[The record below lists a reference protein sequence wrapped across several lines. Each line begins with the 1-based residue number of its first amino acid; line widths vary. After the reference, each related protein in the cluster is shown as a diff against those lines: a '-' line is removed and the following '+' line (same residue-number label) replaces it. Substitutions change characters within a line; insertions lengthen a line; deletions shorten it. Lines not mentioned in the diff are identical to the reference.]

1 MCTSPDFNS
10 NTSGTR
16 LGSYLIEAGLIT
28 AAQVSVVLN
37 DQQVDTDMRFGEVL
51 VARGWVKL
59 ETIEFIMTRVVEPER
74 RATHDRNLAKSLP
87 ESQKQTQ
94 AAQTQK
100 IPPYPVRFSADRS
113 TETLPA
119 PPAQT
124 PKPTP
129 PPYAPP
135 AQTPKPTPPPYPT
148 TPPVI
153 ARARSLDGDFE
164 FEIFDSLADTG
175 SLSGASSEASKT
187 NARRNDRKPLPSVPE
202 DGGVNW
208 AG

>member
-1 MCTSPDFNS
+1 MSPDLNS
-10 NTSGTR
+10 NTPETR

-37 DQQVDTDMRFGEVL
+37 DQRVDTDMRFGEVL
-51 VARGWVKL
+51 VARGWVKP

-74 RATHDRNLAKSLP
+74 RATHDRNLAASLA

-94 AAQTQK
+94 ASQAPK
-100 IPPYPVRFSADRS
+100 IPPYRVKHFADRS
-113 TETLPA
+113 TETLVA

-124 PKPTP
+124 
-129 PPYAPP
+129 
-135 AQTPKPTPPPYPT
+135 QKPTPPPYPT

-175 SLSGASSEASKT
+175 PVSDASKT

>member
-1 MCTSPDFNS
+1 MYTSHDLNS
-10 NTSGTR
+10 NTYGTR
-16 LGSYLIEAGLIT
+16 LGGYLIEAGLIT

-37 DQQVDTDMRFGEVL
+37 DQQVGTDMRFGEVL
-51 VARGWVKL
+51 VARGWIKL

-74 RATHDRNLAKSLP
+74 RATHDRNLTESLP
-87 ESQKQTQ
+87 ESQKQTPASQ
-94 AAQTQK
+94 AQK
-100 IPPYPVRFSADRS
+100 VPPYPVRPSADYP
-113 TETLPA
+113 TEILA
-119 PPAQT
+119 
-124 PKPTP
+124 
-129 PPYAPP
+129 APP

-175 SLSGASSEASKT
+175 SQSGASSGASKT
-187 NARRNDRKPLPSVPE
+187 SARRNDRKSLPSVSE

>member
-1 MCTSPDFNS
+1 MYTSPDFNS
-10 NTSGTR
+10 NTSGTP

-37 DQQVDTDMRFGEVL
+37 DQQVATDMRFGEVL

-74 RATHDRNLAKSLP
+74 RATQGHNLPESLP
-87 ESQKQTQ
+87 EANKQTP
-94 AAQTQK
+94 ASPAQK
-100 IPPYPVRFSADRS
+100 IPPYPVNFSDDHL
-113 TETLPA
+113 TETLVA
-119 PPAQT
+119 PPAQ
-124 PKPTP
+124 PAKPTP
-129 PPYAPP
+129 PPCPMM
-135 AQTPKPTPPPYPT
+135 
-148 TPPVI
+148 PPVI

-175 SLSGASSEASKT
+175 SLSEASKI
-187 NARRNDRKPLPSVPE
+187 NARRNDRKPLPSVSE

>member
-1 MCTSPDFNS
+1 MFMSTSPDLNS
-10 NTSGTR
+10 NTSGTP

-28 AAQVSVVLN
+28 SAQVSVVLN
-37 DQQVDTDMRFGEVL
+37 DQQVATDMRFGEVL

-74 RATHDRNLAKSLP
+74 RATQGRNLSESLP
-87 ESQKQTQ
+87 ESNKQTP
-94 AAQTQK
+94 ASPAHK
-100 IPPYPVRFSADRS
+100 IPHYPVRFSTDHL
-113 TETLPA
+113 TETLVA

-124 PKPTP
+124 S
-129 PPYAPP
+129 
-135 AQTPKPTPPPYPT
+135 KPTPPPYPP

-164 FEIFDSLADTG
+164 LEILDSLADTG
-175 SLSGASSEASKT
+175 PLSGASSEASKT
-187 NARRNDRKPLPSVPE
+187 NARPNDRKPLPSVPE